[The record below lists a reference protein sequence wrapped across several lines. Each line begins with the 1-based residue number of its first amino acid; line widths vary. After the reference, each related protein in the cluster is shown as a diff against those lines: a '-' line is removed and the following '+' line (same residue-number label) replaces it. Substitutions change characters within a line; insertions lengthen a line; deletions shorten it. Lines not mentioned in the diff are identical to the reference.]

1 LAGIGGEV
9 GSDGQ
14 RACQAM
20 EGEREICL
28 VLPAACNAAGL
39 WLVVGDEGAWV
50 VVVVRAGELLRVDSV
65 REGSSGRKEHLAF
78 QKIWWKERPETR

>member
-1 LAGIGGEV
+1 M

-14 RACQAM
+14 RGQAM
-20 EGEREICL
+20 KGEERFVSSCPPRGM
-28 VLPAACNAAGL
+28 LPGCGS
-39 WLVVGDEGAWV
+39 WWV
-50 VVVVRAGELLRVDSV
+50 ARVRGWSWSCARVNCYYVRVDSV

>member
-1 LAGIGGEV
+1 V
-9 GSDGQ
+9 
-14 RACQAM
+14 
-20 EGEREICL
+20 
-28 VLPAACNAAGL
+28 
-39 WLVVGDEGAWV
+39 GAWV